1 MARDNTKQLCAK
13 RIARACSA
21 GQSKR
26 DMQPAAAHSVP
37 GLHPVHECASSLQP
51 ASTYLEHLDQLPT
64 ACDTTLRSS
73 LPTSA
78 VEAAERSDT
87 ICEVVVR
94 SCGLSSN
101 LEFIGPWTRPLSA
114 RTCAKCACA
123 MAYLRFAPVKN
134 VNVSR
139 LKPSCFVL

>member
-1 MARDNTKQLCAK
+1 MARDKTEQLCAK

-94 SCGLSSN
+94 SCGLRRIWN
-101 LEFIGPWTRPLSA
+101 LLDPGLGRYQRERARNVRAPWLI
-114 RTCAKCACA
+114 
-123 MAYLRFAPVKN
+123 
-134 VNVSR
+134 
-139 LKPSCFVL
+139 FVLRR